1 MIPDHV
7 TINGVWKV
15 LPPGIHD
22 ATLQEIEQRFATN
35 DKRRALFEGLKR
47 GVESLRRAGCKAIFL
62 DGSFVSDKLNPGDF
76 DACWDPVGV
85 SATKLDLVLLNFDD
99 GRREQKLKYGG
110 EFFPS
115 SAKADG
121 TRTYVEF
128 FQVDK
133 DTGKAKGIIR
143 IQLSS
148 M

>member
-7 TINGVWKV
+7 NINGIWKV
-15 LPPGIHD
+15 LPTGIHD
-22 ATLQEIEQRFATN
+22 ATLKEIEQRFATN
-35 DKRRALFEGLKR
+35 EKRRTLFEGFKK
-47 GVESLRRAGCKAIFL
+47 GVDSLRRAGCKEVFL
-62 DGSFVSDKLNPGDF
+62 DGSFVSDKPNPGDF

-85 SATKLDLVLLNFDD
+85 DDEELDPVLLDFRH
-99 GRREQKLKYGG
+99 GRRAQKLKYGG
-110 EFFPS
+110 EFHLS

-143 IQLSS
+143 VRLS
-148 M
+148 